1 MLPLLPAL
9 ILLLL
14 NGPANIE
21 RLAEG
26 GALPA
31 AIAAVQQKVAA
42 APNSNFA
49 QARADQLALASL
61 LSLSGDPQLSKALA
75 HIFAMHVDCD
85 VQPSVQPDGL
95 VQEEK
100 GNEPPPI
107 ARSIGDTREGFLN
120 SQRSRDGPLSR

>member
-31 AIAAVQQKVAA
+31 MLAAIQKRID
-42 APNSNFA
+42 APGSA
-49 QARADQLALASL
+49 QEARSRADDVALASL
-61 LSLSGDPQLSKALA
+61 LTLSSDPRISHALVRILVLGIKPSEV
-75 HIFAMHVDCD
+75 HDCEPPKLAE
-85 VQPSVQPDGL
+85 QS
-95 VQEEK
+95 
-100 GNEPPPI
+100 EPPPR
-107 ARSIGDTREGFLN
+107 ADSLGQVQDGYLR
-120 SQRSRDGPLSR
+120 SQRSRDGPATL